1 MLAGRRSDPP
11 SRLRRLEV
19 FAHMVQ
25 VGDGVVMRRWHSRI
39 RTGDRA
45 AYAAYINAT
54 GGADYAATPG
64 NLGFQ
69 MLMRDLGDGSTE
81 VTTLS
86 WWQSPAAITAFAGAD
101 ISRARYYPEDDRF
114 LLEKPDTVD
123 HYDVVAG
130 DLVGGGV
137 A

>member
-1 MLAGRRSDPP
+1 
-11 SRLRRLEV
+11 
-19 FAHMVQ
+19 MVQ
-25 VGDGVVMRRWHSRI
+25 AADGVVMRRWRSRI

-54 GGADYAATPG
+54 CGADYTATPG

-69 MLMRDLGDGSTE
+69 MLMRDLNDGSTE

-86 WWQSPAAITAFAGAD
+86 WWRSTAAIKAFAGSD

-123 HYDVVAG
+123 HYDIVAG
-130 DLVGGGV
+130 DLIGTGAVM
-137 A
+137 

>member
-1 MLAGRRSDPP
+1 MVGR
-11 SRLRRLEV
+11 
-19 FAHMVQ
+19 A
-25 VGDGVVMRRWHSRI
+25 DGIVMRRWSSRI
-39 RTGDRA
+39 RTGDRV
-45 AYAAYINAT
+45 AYADYIRGT

-69 MLMRDLGDGSTE
+69 MLMRDLGDGSSE

-86 WWQSPAAITAFAGAD
+86 WWRSMGAIEAFAGAD

-114 LLEKPDTVD
+114 LLEKPDTVE

-130 DLVGGGV
+130 DLL

>member
-1 MLAGRRSDPP
+1 
-11 SRLRRLEV
+11 
-19 FAHMVQ
+19 MVQ
-25 VGDGVVMRRWHSRI
+25 AKDAVVMRRWSSRI

-45 AYAAYINAT
+45 AYTAYISAT

-69 MLMRDLGDGSTE
+69 MLMRDLGGGATE

-86 WWQSPAAITAFAGAD
+86 WWRSIAAIEAFAGSD

-130 DLVGGGV
+130 ELMESSSL
-137 A
+137 